1 MRTVFKLLKDVD
13 RPPEPGEL
21 IRSHA
26 TGDFINIVLSV
37 SEIKLEYLWDPHRL
51 STAVRSVRYAKIF
64 EGQVTYLNGE
74 RSRSFVWERSFWGIV
89 EQYELVRNPNSQRRK
104 DIMDRLKD
112 VSTCWEK
119 PT

>member
-1 MRTVFKLLKDVD
+1 MSTVFKLLKDVD

-21 IRSHA
+21 IRNHA

-37 SEIKLEYLWDPHRL
+37 SKFNLGYLWDPHRL
-51 STAVRSVRYAKIF
+51 YTAIRSVRYAKIF
-64 EGQVTYLNGE
+64 EGQVTYLDGE
-74 RSRSFVWERSFWGIV
+74 RSRRFVWESSSWSIV
-89 EQYELVRNPNSQRRK
+89 EQYELVHIPNSQRRK

-112 VSTCWEK
+112 VSTCWKE